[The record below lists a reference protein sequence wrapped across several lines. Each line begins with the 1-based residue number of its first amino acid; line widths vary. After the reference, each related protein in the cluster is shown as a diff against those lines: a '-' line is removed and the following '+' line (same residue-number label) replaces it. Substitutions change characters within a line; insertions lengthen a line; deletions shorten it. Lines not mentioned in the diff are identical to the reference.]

1 MTREECP
8 KEYFE
13 HLVEVVRSVF
23 AADTEL
29 YNRGVF
35 SKEAC
40 SKMTAD
46 EYCEKVAE
54 ELISRTRKEELDGT
68 GV

>member
-1 MTREECP
+1 MTRNECP

-23 AADTEL
+23 AAENKLRAD
-29 YNRGVF
+29 GVF
-35 SKEAC
+35 SKEAVKGK
-40 SKMTAD
+40 SA
-46 EYCEKVAE
+46 EWYCEKVAE

>member
-23 AADTEL
+23 AAEQNL
-29 YNRGVF
+29 MKKGKLNPYG
-35 SKEAC
+35 
-40 SKMTAD
+40 MTAD

-68 GV
+68 ES